1 MRTALCVLAAAT
13 ALLLSYGSP
22 QADESYAALVAKK
35 AAILEDLHKRI
46 SSSLV
51 TVAQDRAF
59 GEYFV
64 VQDPARRAE
73 LKQRIDEIS
82 LKTQDKFR
90 VEEMCLI
97 DSSGAEVSRIV
108 GSVVAYD
115 LAPDETGAVFF
126 APGFAQPNRQVY
138 VSPPYV
144 SPDAP
149 KWVIGYATPI
159 IVDGAT
165 QAVLHFEHGL
175 DVFQRVLSAQSLPG
189 GSYMQAVTD
198 NGRVI
203 FDSRHEIDIEKKGDS
218 EFSGRLFC
226 RVFIGRT
233 GTCRFAE
240 PIRRRQCGGRRNR
253 TERRPLGVRLP
264 ASRDLDLDR
273 GRLATVILRSWSGSA
288 DRQWGSVQKRYG
300 FSWWQASR
308 RCSCFPLQPMTPP
321 AAL

>member
-1 MRTALCVLAAAT
+1 MRSFLCIVASVT
-13 ALLLSYGSP
+13 ALLLSYSSP
-22 QADESYAALVAKK
+22 QADESHAGIVAKK

-51 TVAQDRAF
+51 TVAQDKAF
-59 GEYFV
+59 RDYFV
-64 VQDPARRAE
+64 EQSPARRAE

-97 DSSGAEVSRIV
+97 GANGAEISRIV

-138 VSPPYV
+138 VSPPYM

-159 IVDGAT
+159 VVDGVP

-175 DVFQRVLSAQSLPG
+175 DVFQRLLGAQPLPN
-189 GSYMQAVTD
+189 GSYMQAITD
-198 NGRVI
+198 SGRIV
-203 FDSRHEIDIEKKGDS
+203 FDSRHEISIDKKGES
-218 EFSGRLFC
+218 ESPADYFEKFSLGGLTLADLHSRF
-226 RVFIGRT
+226 GDGMAGA
-233 GTCRFAE
+233 GTIEVGGLRWEFAY
-240 PIRRRQCGGRRNR
+240 RQVG
-253 TERRPLGVRLP
+253 TWTLVV
-264 ASRDLDLDR
+264 A
-273 GRLATVILRSWSGSA
+273 GS
-288 DRQWGSVQKRYG
+288 
-300 FSWWQASR
+300 
-308 RCSCFPLQPMTPP
+308 QPSS
-321 AAL
+321 

>member
-1 MRTALCVLAAAT
+1 MRTALCVLAAAFV
-13 ALLLSYGSP
+13 LLLGYGSP
-22 QADESYAALVAKK
+22 QADESYTALVAKK
-35 AAILEDLHKRI
+35 AAILEGLHKRI

-64 VQDPARRAE
+64 EQDPARLAE

-97 DSSGAEVSRIV
+97 GANGAEISRIV

-126 APGFAQPNRQVY
+126 APGFAQPNRQVF

-159 IVDGAT
+159 IVDGVT

-175 DVFQRVLSAQSLPG
+175 DVFQRLLGAQPPPG

-198 NGRVI
+198 NGRVV
-203 FDSRHEIDIEKKGDS
+203 FDSRHEIAIDKNGDS
-218 EFSGRLFC
+218 ESSADY
-226 RVFIGRT
+226 
-233 GTCRFAE
+233 FAE
-240 PIRRRQCGGRRNR
+240 FSLGGLALA
-253 TERRPLGVRLP
+253 EL
-264 ASRDLDLDR
+264 R
-273 GRLATVILRSWSGSA
+273 GRFGDGTAGTGEIELNGERWEFAYRQVGTWTLIVAGS
-288 DRQWGSVQKRYG
+288 
-300 FSWWQASR
+300 
-308 RCSCFPLQPMTPP
+308 QPSS
-321 AAL
+321 